1 MPGGPAAPKAGFFN
15 LPKNV
20 VLLGWTSLLTDV
32 GSEMILP
39 ILPLFLK
46 GALGAPIAA
55 IAFIEGVAEATANGF
70 KLVSGGLSDRIGRS
84 KPFVFFGYG
93 LSTIVKPILAIAPT
107 WHFVLGV
114 RFADRV
120 GKGLRTA
127 PRDAIV
133 AASTP
138 KEQYGKAYGFH
149 RSMDTTGALLGG
161 AIAMVVMWFVTDV
174 NSTAIRWMFAFSVVP
189 CLAAMFFIVPVQ
201 EEAAPQ
207 PGKGLRLMFD
217 FPAQV
222 WLLMAGITLWELGN
236 LSYALVLLR
245 IYDPVVGVSA
255 KWVPVVYFGYNLV
268 YLVVAMP
275 MGMLSDK
282 FGIKAALLTSP
293 LLGAAA
299 FWTLGAPVPWVAV
312 TGGIV
317 LYALHSAAINTIPRA
332 AVAHYATPGAR
343 GTLFG
348 LVGACAFLGNT
359 LAGQIWQRVD
369 SSTAMRVAG
378 ALSLLSLIPFALL
391 KPKQS

>member
-1 MPGGPAAPKAGFFN
+1 
-15 LPKNV
+15 
-20 VLLGWTSLLTDV
+20 
-32 GSEMILP
+32 
-39 ILPLFLK
+39 
-46 GALGAPIAA
+46 
-55 IAFIEGVAEATANGF
+55 
-70 KLVSGGLSDRIGRS
+70 
-84 KPFVFFGYG
+84 
-93 LSTIVKPILAIAPT
+93 VKPVLAIAPT

-114 RFADRV
+114 RFLDRV
-120 GKGLRTA
+120 GKGFRTA
-127 PRDAIV
+127 PRDSIV

-138 KEQYGKAYGFH
+138 KEQFGKAYGFH

-161 AIAMVVMWFVTDV
+161 TIAMIVMWFVTDV
-174 NSTAIRWMFAFSVVP
+174 TSPAIRWMFAFSVVP
-189 CLAAMFFIVPVQ
+189 CAAAMFFIVPVH

-207 PGKGLRLMFD
+207 KGKSLRLMFD

-245 IYDPVVGVSA
+245 INDPAVGVSA
-255 KWVPVVYFGYNLV
+255 KWVPVVYFAYNLV
-268 YLVVAMP
+268 YLAVAMP
-275 MGMLSDK
+275 LGILTDK
-282 FGIKAALLTSP
+282 FGIKAGLLIAP
-293 LLGAAA
+293 FLGAAA

-312 TGGIV
+312 TGGII

-332 AVAHYATPGAR
+332 AVAHLAAPVAR

-369 SSTAMRVAG
+369 SATAMYVAG

-391 KPKQS
+391 KTRRA